1 MSKRRSIQIPGLQ
14 HENPIPL
21 ASVIGPFL
29 VTSGVF
35 GKDPDTGIIPPSI
48 EEQCALMF
56 SNLQLILAAAGGTS
70 EDIIKMTV
78 WVKDKALRPH
88 VNKEWLAMFP
98 DEHSR
103 PARHSLLN
111 ADLPGAALVQCEIM
125 AVLSGAKGD

>member
-1 MSKRRSIQIPGLQ
+1 MNKRRSLEIPGLR

-21 ASVIGPFL
+21 ASQIGPFL

-35 GKDPDTGIIPPSI
+35 GKDPATGVIPPEI
-48 EEQCALMF
+48 EAQCALMF
-56 SNLQLILAAAGGTS
+56 SNLRLILAAAGGTP

-103 PARHSLLN
+103 PARHSLVN
-111 ADLPGAALVQCEIM
+111 TDLPGPALVQCEIM
-125 AVLSGAKGD
+125 AVIQPG

>member
-1 MSKRRSIQIPGLQ
+1 MSKRRSIEIPGLQ
-14 HENPIPL
+14 HENPIPV
-21 ASVIGPFL
+21 ASQKGPIL

-35 GKDPDTGIIPPSI
+35 GKDPVTGAIPPDI
-48 EEQCALMF
+48 ETQCALMF
-56 SNLQLILAAAGGTS
+56 SNLRLILEAAGGVP

-88 VNKEWLAMFP
+88 VNKEWQAMFP

-111 ADLPGAALVQCEIM
+111 SDLPGAALVQCEIM
-125 AVLSGAKGD
+125 AVIERTE

>member
-1 MSKRRSIQIPGLQ
+1 MSKRRSIEIPGLR

-21 ASVIGPFL
+21 ASQIGPFL
-29 VTSGVF
+29 ATSGVF
-35 GKDPDTGIIPPSI
+35 GKDPATGAIPPDI
-48 EEQCALMF
+48 ESQCALMF
-56 SNLQLILAAAGGTS
+56 ANLRLILAAAGGS
-70 EDIIKMTV
+70 PEDIIKMTF

-111 ADLPGAALVQCEIM
+111 ADLPGAALVQCEFLAIINE
-125 AVLSGAKGD
+125 SED

>member
-1 MSKRRSIQIPGLQ
+1 MSKRRSIEIHGLQ
-14 HENPIPL
+14 HENPIPV
-21 ASVIGPFL
+21 AAQIGPFL
-29 VTSGVF
+29 ATSGVF
-35 GKDPDTGIIPPSI
+35 GKDPQTGAIAPDI
-48 EEQCALMF
+48 ETQCALMF
-56 SNLQLILAAAGGTS
+56 ANLRLILAAGGGTP

-125 AVLSGAKGD
+125 AIISARED